1 MINKGKAINV
11 GLIGCGVVGSGLVEL
26 FSKNK
31 NNGINLKK
39 VAVKNSKKP
48 RKISFNNLTNDADEI
63 LEDPDIDIVVEL
75 IGGYNPARD
84 YLIKAIRNGKHVVT
98 ANKAVISEHGP
109 EIFEEAKKHNV
120 NVGFEGAVG
129 GGIPIINPLLEQL
142 SFGKIKS
149 ITGILNG
156 TTNFILTRM
165 GEGVDY
171 HSALAIAQEKGF
183 AEADPSFDVKG
194 LDAAQKISILAS
206 LAFGRWIKPSE
217 VYCEGITEITP
228 IDVEYARELG
238 YAVKLLTMARKT
250 KEGDIDIRVH
260 PALISVNHRLS
271 KVNEEMNAIHILGSP
286 FDEYFNVGKGAGQG
300 PTAFSVYYDVIKI
313 AGMIK
318 SGVLRE
324 IKINKNQVKIANQD
338 EIMTEGYLRFY
349 LQHVPGALHSVLGV
363 LAKHGWNVK
372 DSLQRGGLKY
382 EINVDGIRCLPVII
396 THEPL
401 HFGIIKETLHDLIN
415 LKTEKGYPIHGK
427 PFYMRI
433 NR

>member
-1 MINKGKAINV
+1 MDKGKAINV

-26 FSKNK
+26 FSENH

-39 VAVKNSKKP
+39 VAVKDSKKP
-48 RKISFNNLTNDADEI
+48 RKIPLANLTDNADEI
-63 LEDPDIDIVVEL
+63 LEDPSIGIIVEL
-75 IGGYNPARD
+75 IGGYSPAKD
-84 YLIKAIRNGKHVVT
+84 YILTAIRNGKHVIT

-120 NVGFEGAVG
+120 NIGFEGAVG

-149 ITGILNG
+149 VTAILNG

-165 GEGVDY
+165 SEGVDY

-183 AEADPSFDVKG
+183 AESDPGFDVKG

-206 LAFGRWIKPSE
+206 LAFGKWIKPSE

-228 IDVEYARELG
+228 IDMEYARELG
-238 YAVKLLTMARKT
+238 YAVKLLTTARKT

-260 PALISVNHRLS
+260 PALIPRNNRLAR
-271 KVNEEMNAIHILGSP
+271 VDEEFNAIHIQGSP

-300 PTAFSVYYDVIKI
+300 PTAFSVYYDVTKI

-318 SGVLRE
+318 DKTVRAIEMNNSATKVAE
-324 IKINKNQVKIANQD
+324 QNNIV
-338 EIMTEGYLRFY
+338 TEGYLRLY
-349 LQHVPGALHSVLGV
+349 LRHIPGSLHSVVGV

-372 DSLQRGGLKY
+372 DSIQKGGPKY
-382 EINVDGIRCLPVII
+382 EVMVDNVKCLPNII

-401 HFGIIKETLHDLIN
+401 PFGVIKNTLPDLMGAKIEN
-415 LKTEKGYPIHGK
+415 GSPVHGN

-433 NR
+433 SK